1 MAAGRLFLAVLF
13 LCALL
18 GMGLW
23 AQTGPRVPIRPDGA
37 PPSLVLSGDDI
48 GFRVYGHDERGVLG
62 RLVVKING
70 EWREVSAGVSILPI
84 GK

>member
-1 MAAGRLFLAVLF
+1 
-13 LCALL
+13 
-18 GMGLW
+18 
-23 AQTGPRVPIRPDGA
+23 VPIRPDGA